1 MRAAQVAVPETEA
14 VELLAVAAVEL
25 GEIAVEVAGLE
36 QARLHLGDRRPEGV
50 AEPRE
55 ARRRTEIGER
65 GTRNDTAQDQRPLGV
80 AGDRAAAVAAGDPLE
95 DIVEGPDRAAEQCAG
110 ALEQVAL
117 DPFDVRSGRHDQHG
131 LAGKIR
137 EIAIE
142 E

>member
-25 GEIAVEVAGLE
+25 GEIAVEVARLE

-95 DIVEGPDRAAEQCAG
+95 DIVEVPI
-110 ALEQVAL
+110 
-117 DPFDVRSGRHDQHG
+117 DPPSSAPARPSRSPSTRSTSDPVGTISTGSRGRS
-131 LAGKIR
+131 AR
-137 EIAIE
+137 
-142 E
+142 